1 MNLNYGDVDLSN
13 GHTGISA
20 CKLTIHG
27 AAPALHYL
35 YVFEVNGMKHGP
47 VVNLTAFFLLR

>member
-13 GHTGISA
+13 GHTGISS

-35 YVFEVNGMKHGP
+35 YVFEVNGMKNGP
-47 VVNLTAFFLLR
+47 VVNMTAFFLLR

>member
-1 MNLNYGDVDLSN
+1 MNLNYGYVDLSN
-13 GHTGISA
+13 GHTSISS
-20 CKLTIHG
+20 CKLTILG